1 MSDKTQANLW
11 SLFIGVTLAIL
22 IVNYFTGVQTM
33 DYRAEQI
40 LNVKITQSEND
51 GYKLKITSLKN
62 ATKWLN
68 ITPQELEKIYNVIK
82 GV

>member
-1 MSDKTQANLW
+1 
-11 SLFIGVTLAIL
+11 
-22 IVNYFTGVQTM
+22 M

-40 LNVKITQSEND
+40 LNVKITQSKND

>member
-1 MSDKTQANLW
+1 
-11 SLFIGVTLAIL
+11 
-22 IVNYFTGVQTM
+22 M